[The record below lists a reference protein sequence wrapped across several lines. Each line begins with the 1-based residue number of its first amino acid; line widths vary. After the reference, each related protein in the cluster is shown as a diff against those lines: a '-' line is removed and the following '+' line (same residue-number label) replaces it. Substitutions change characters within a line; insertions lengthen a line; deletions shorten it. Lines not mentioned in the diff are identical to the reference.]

1 MFYLKN
7 TDPCGLL
14 LGRLPAIPA
23 RTLTTYVTHFICR
36 VGIRQ
41 DFRDKI
47 NYKFRK
53 DNPMSPRIESFL
65 SARLHLSPQLTGD
78 RIYFVSNLSG
88 HLSLYAMY
96 YGGSMP
102 EPLLPPQLSM
112 QNPDLVGGY
121 SFYVFPLLDKILVM
135 LDQDGDENYQPMI
148 IPLEGG
154 FPEPAFDNFF
164 TKYRVHLTECDIE
177 KNIIYF
183 NAERRDKS
191 IQEAYRGDLRT
202 NLLTKLG
209 ESEWGAYP
217 SSPNEDH
224 SRIMLGEGY
233 SAGDS
238 VLWILENG
246 KKSLLFGK
254 PIENRKEG
262 ETVAP
267 NGLGASVWTPT
278 GTGVLV
284 TSALFDDKYSLG
296 QIDLFTAG
304 EIQPVQLK
312 GVMHTGAGEMNGLS
326 HLKGNHYLVTFNIDG
341 CSWCYEGIYS
351 EARHVMT
358 LKYDLVGEGDLSDGK
373 LETIY
378 YDRKSDRFVL
388 SFSTAVSPTQIY
400 TVEGKDRETIV
411 MHTEERIL
419 GIPENSLSMGEDAS
433 FTSHDGKGVSARL
446 YLPAGNLGFK
456 GPRPLVYYI
465 HGGPQSQERPD
476 FAWFSMPLIQFL
488 TMRGFAVFV
497 PNVRGSSGYGL
508 NYMKQVDRDWGGQ
521 DRLDHVHA
529 MTRVLP
535 KDNRLDVKRTAVV
548 GRSYGGY
555 MTLTL
560 AGRHPGLWSAAC
572 DMFGPY
578 DLFTFYERL
587 PETWKPYFKVTLGD
601 PSTSEGRSFMNERS
615 PKTYLDNLSCP
626 MLVIQG
632 RNDPRVVAKES
643 EQLVADLKKKG
654 KDIEILLFEDEG
666 HDVLKHTNRV
676 TCYTAITDFFVKVLK
691 P

>member
-1 MFYLKN
+1 M
-7 TDPCGLL
+7 P
-14 LGRLPAIPA
+14 
-23 RTLTTYVTHFICR
+23 
-36 VGIRQ
+36 
-41 DFRDKI
+41 
-47 NYKFRK
+47 
-53 DNPMSPRIESFL
+53 PRIESFL
-65 SARLHLSPQLTGD
+65 SARLHLSPQLAGD
-78 RIYFVSNLSG
+78 RIYIISNLSG

-102 EPLLPPQLSM
+102 EPLLPPYLSM

-121 SFYVFPLLDKILVM
+121 SFFVFPLLDQILVM
-135 LDQDGDENYQPMI
+135 LDHDGDENYQPML
-148 IPLEGG
+148 IPIDGG

-164 TKYRVHLTECDIE
+164 VNHRVHLTDCDIE
-177 KNIIYF
+177 KNIVYF
-183 NAERRDKS
+183 NAERRDKG
-191 IQEAYRGDLRT
+191 IQEAYRGELRT
-202 NLLTKLG
+202 RKLTKLD
-209 ESEWGAYP
+209 ESEWGAFP

-238 VLWILENG
+238 VLWMLENG

-254 PIENRKEG
+254 PIEQRKEG
-262 ETVAP
+262 ETVPP
-267 NGLGASVWTPT
+267 NGLGASVWTPS
-278 GTGVLV
+278 GSGVLV

-296 QIDLFTAG
+296 VIDLSKPG
-304 EIQPVQLK
+304 EIQPVQLE
-312 GVMHTGAGEMNGLS
+312 GILHAGAGEMNGLL
-326 HLKGNHYLVTFNIDG
+326 HLKGTHYIVTFNIDG
-341 CSWCYEGIYS
+341 CSWEYEGIYN
-351 EARHVMT
+351 EAKRIMT
-358 LKYDLVGEGDLSDGK
+358 LKYTLVGEGDLSDGK
-373 LETIY
+373 LESIY
-378 YDRKSDRFVL
+378 YDSKGDRFVL

-419 GIPENSLSMGEDAS
+419 GIPENHLSKGEDAS
-433 FTSHDGKGVSARL
+433 FISHDGMRVSARL
-446 YLPAGNLGFK
+446 YLPADSLGYK

-476 FAWFSMPLIQFL
+476 FAWFSMPLIQLL
-488 TMRGFAVFV
+488 TLRGLAVFV

-508 NYMKQVDRDWGGQ
+508 KYMKQVDRDWGGQ

-529 MTRVLP
+529 MTKVLP
-535 KDNRLDVKRTAVV
+535 KDKRLDVMRAAVV

-555 MTLTL
+555 MSLTL
-560 AGRHPGLWSAAC
+560 VSRHPDLWSVAC

-578 DLFTFYERL
+578 DLITFCERL
-587 PETWKPYFKVTLGD
+587 PETWKPYFKVILGD
-601 PSTSEGRSFMNERS
+601 PATSEGRAFLNERS

-643 EQLVADLKKKG
+643 EELVADLKKKG
-654 KDIEILLFEDEG
+654 KEIEILLFEDEG
-666 HDVLKHTNRV
+666 HDVLKHANRV
-676 TCYTAITDFFVKVLK
+676 TCYNAITDIFVKYLK